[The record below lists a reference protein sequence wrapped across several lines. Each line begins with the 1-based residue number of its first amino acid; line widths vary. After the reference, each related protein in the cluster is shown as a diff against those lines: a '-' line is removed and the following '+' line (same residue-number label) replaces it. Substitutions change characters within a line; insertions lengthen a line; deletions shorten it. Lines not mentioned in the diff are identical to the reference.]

1 MAVNNPLE
9 GSFDMI
15 QFQLLSQ
22 DTGTHFEDEE
32 IQVGLLEHLRFF
44 FPLPLFFYGFP
55 TLGALGRLVRNAYKS
70 LIRGDGG
77 V

>member
-1 MAVNNPLE
+1 
-9 GSFDMI
+9 MI
-15 QFQLLSQ
+15 QFQLFSQ
-22 DTGTHFEDEE
+22 DTGTRFEDEE
-32 IQVGLLEHLRFF
+32 IQVRLLEHLRGF
-44 FPLPLFFYGFP
+44 LYSLFYGFP

>member
-44 FPLPLFFYGFP
+44 FLSPLLFLWLSNTGSSGKAGQKCLQI
-55 TLGALGRLVRNAYKS
+55 TN
-70 LIRGDGG
+70 
-77 V
+77 

>member
-1 MAVNNPLE
+1 MAVNNPVE

-44 FPLPLFFYGFP
+44 FLSPSFFMAFQHWELWEGWSEML
-55 TLGALGRLVRNAYKS
+55 TNH
-70 LIRGDGG
+70 
-77 V
+77 